1 MSHQGTPINV
11 GIVGAGFWSK
21 LVHIP
26 SFRRLPGFR
35 LLGVASGS
43 RANAAAVAAESEIP
57 RVFDSYRELI
67 EDPDISL
74 VDIVTPNFLHRE
86 IAVAAMAAGKD
97 VIIIKPLAINLAEAG
112 AILDAAAKYGR
123 RIFYAENVPFTP
135 SLLAFK
141 QLVDAGIYGKLFRT
155 KSMHGVG
162 APHASWFSDPEKS
175 GGGAI
180 IDMAVHGMAFQQW
193 FADGARPVS
202 IHAEAGAFVHD
213 FPVEDTSVLLV
224 RYDDGRLA
232 QLEDSWSLPGGFDG
246 RYEVFG
252 TRGHGFLDLLYGHP
266 IRSVLGGNSEG
277 GSNSIHYHA
286 VDDHFVKD
294 GHLGMMAHFLA
305 CLTEGAECRSSG
317 QHGYEIMEM
326 VDAAYRS
333 LRTGAPAKISS
344 TRG

>member
-1 MSHQGTPINV
+1 MSIGV

-26 SFRRLPGFR
+26 ALQLLPGFR
-35 LLGVASGS
+35 LVGIASGH
-43 RANAAAVAAESEIP
+43 RANAEATARETGIGKTYV
-57 RVFDSYRELI
+57 DYRQLI
-67 EDPDISL
+67 DDPDIAV

-97 VIIIKPLAINLAEAG
+97 VIVIKPLALNLAEAG
-112 AILDAAAKYGR
+112 AIMDAAAKYGR
-123 RIFYAENVPFTP
+123 KVFYAENVPFTP
-135 SLLAFK
+135 SLIAFK
-141 QLVDAGIYGKLFRT
+141 GLVDQGIYGRLFRT

-162 APHASWFSDPEKS
+162 KPHADWFSDPAKS

-180 IDMAVHGMAFQQW
+180 IDMAVHGMAFQNW
-193 FADGARPVS
+193 FADGAAPVS
-202 IHAEAGAFVHD
+202 IHAEAGTFVHD
-213 FPVEDTSVLLV
+213 FPVEDTSILTM
-224 RYDDGRLA
+224 RYADGRIA

-286 VDDHFVKD
+286 VEDHFIKD
-294 GHLGMMAHFLA
+294 GHLGMMAHFLD
-305 CLTEGAECRSSG
+305 CLTQDIACRSSG
-317 QHGYEIMEM
+317 ADGFLIMQM

-333 LRTGAPAKISS
+333 LQTGAPAKI
-344 TRG
+344 GVLP

>member
-1 MSHQGTPINV
+1 MTVGV

-26 SFRRLPGFR
+26 ALQRLPGFAIV
-35 LLGVASGS
+35 GVASS
-43 RANAAAVAAESEIP
+43 TEANAKAAAQASGIP
-57 RVFDSYRELI
+57 KAFAGYRELI
-67 EDPDISL
+67 ADPDIAL
-74 VDIVTPNFLHRE
+74 VDIVTPNYLHRE
-86 IAVAAMAAGKD
+86 IAVAAMTEGKD
-97 VIIIKPLAINLAEAG
+97 VIIIKPLAMNLADAG
-112 AILDAAAKYGR
+112 AILEAAAKYGR
-123 RIFYAENVPFTP
+123 KIFYAENVPFTP
-135 SLLAFK
+135 ALIAFK
-141 QLVDAGIYGKLFRT
+141 ALVDQGLYGKIFRS

-162 APHASWFSDPEKS
+162 GPHAAWFSDPAKS

-193 FADGARPVS
+193 FANGANPVS
-202 IHAEAGAFVHD
+202 IHAEAGSFVHD

-224 RYDDGRLA
+224 RYDDGRIA

-286 VDDHFVKD
+286 VDDHFIKD
-294 GHLGMMAHFLA
+294 GHLGMMEHFLA
-305 CLTEGAECRSSG
+305 CLTDGAECRSSG
-317 QHGYEIMEM
+317 AHGYRIMQI

-333 LRTGAPAKISS
+333 LQTGAPAKIDGE
-344 TRG
+344 RA